1 MQYQRPQRFIDLGL
15 LSSTGGPGQLKIFWV
30 NNAQKKSY
38 PSLFPSH
45 SALYLIRN

>member
-1 MQYQRPQRFIDLGL
+1 MQYQRSQRFIDLGL
-15 LSSTGGPGQLKIFWV
+15 LSSTVGPAQLNIFWV

-45 SALYLIRN
+45 LVLYPIRN